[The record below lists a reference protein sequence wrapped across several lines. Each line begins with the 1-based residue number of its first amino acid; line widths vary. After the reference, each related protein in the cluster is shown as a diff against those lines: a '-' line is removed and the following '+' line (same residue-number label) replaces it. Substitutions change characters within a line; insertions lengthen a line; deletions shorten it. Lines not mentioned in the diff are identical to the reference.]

1 MKKYLLPLALVP
13 SVAGCD
19 LGFNLTGLGDSF
31 SCTDCWDVGGGGG
44 GSGRSSR
51 YYSGQIS
58 IGPYSVVE
66 GEATVYAFDPSD
78 LTVPIDSAVSRDQ
91 GCFRLVTNSCI
102 PGYTFDFGPEPPPVV
117 CGYLARVVLWNGDSS
132 ELAPLFPTAPTPCD
146 SLSTSGG
153 ARNYSLPAYSP
164 LNTPFA
170 LEGSVFI
177 DGEPADEGVH
187 VNILTRPTSTDSV
200 SACPDGSFFSG
211 FFSVREDGSVSPR
224 SAECVPVNTD
234 LTGQFLYS
242 TTDPAQVFLLCELA
256 IARVSLHDGR
266 TLQRQLESTTR
277 DTCTH
282 RRFHDFRF
290 GGQAAASGA
299 VRLLDANRWAAAG
312 EVYVEVLDPSHSS
325 TIGEPGW
332 TLDDGSFFLWLPDEM
347 VEPPCDLV
355 LRATVVGGV
364 SKIQPRSPGA
374 TATSCPG
381 GSLHLFELAGTNP

>member
-1 MKKYLLPLALVP
+1 VKRYLLALALVP

-31 SCTDCWDVGGGGG
+31 ACTDCWDVGGGG

-66 GEATVYAFDPSD
+66 GEATVYAYDPSD
-78 LTVPIDSAVSRDQ
+78 LTVPIDSAVSHDQ
-91 GCFRLVTNSCI
+91 GCFRLVTNSCV
-102 PGYTFDFGPEPPPVV
+102 PGYTFDFGSEPAPVI

-146 SLSTSGG
+146 SLSTPGG
-153 ARNYSLPAYSP
+153 ARDYSLPAYSP

-170 LEGSVFI
+170 LEGSVVI
-177 DGEPADEGVH
+177 DGRPGDAVRVD
-187 VNILTRPTSTDSV
+187 ILTRPTPTDSA
-200 SACPDGSFFSG
+200 STCDAWS
-211 FFSVREDGSVSPR
+211 FFSVRRDESVLPPR
-224 SAECVPVNTD
+224 ATCVHVYTD
-234 LTGQFLYS
+234 PSGRFLYS
-242 TTDPAQVFLLCELA
+242 TTDPAQLLVLCGLA
-256 IARVSLHDGR
+256 IARVSLPDDR

-290 GGQAAASGA
+290 GGQEAAGGA
-299 VRLLDANRWAAAG
+299 VRLLDAERWAEAG

-355 LRATVVGGV
+355 LRATVAGGG

-374 TATSCPG
+374 TATSCSG
-381 GSLHLFELAGTNP
+381 GYLNLFELAGANP